1 MSSSRLT
8 SVLLSFSFL
17 FPPPSIDSP
26 ADGEGPKA
34 GGEERRGWH
43 TEDTKY
49 RLKVTRY
56 GLCQVEYLG
65 HTYNRQLQRGAIE
78 YYRCCQHKL
87 GCKARF
93 SITNGLLKAGS
104 TLLHNHGAGG
114 GGVSTKIKK
123 GRK

>member
-1 MSSSRLT
+1 MNSLASNECP
-8 SVLLSFSFL
+8 VLFL
-17 FPPPSIDSP
+17 FSLP
-26 ADGEGPKA
+26 ATAADAQGPA
-34 GGEERRGWH
+34 GGGGEERRGWQH
-43 TEDTKY
+43 TDTKY

-93 SITNGLLKAGS
+93 SITKGLLKEGS
-104 TLLHNHGAGG
+104 TLLHNHGAPLKAA
-114 GGVSTKIKK
+114 KIKRRGK
-123 GRK
+123 K